1 MLDFSNHSV
10 HLNPISFSQPTASSF
25 RFASIQSTD
34 EKNRIKSPPFVFF
47 FFDNPFHSEVHH
59 NMEKQIC
66 RYFCFIL
73 TLYGRDDVCFRFEGL
88 CLLSVLVKDSSSEVF
103 QQHCLSWLRTLQQV
117 IQVRDVFR
125 NLLSVLLPGS
135 T

>member
-1 MLDFSNHSV
+1 MKSMIFKSQLKSTNCDSSN
-10 HLNPISFSQPTASSF
+10 LNPISFLQPTASSF
-25 RFASIQSTD
+25 RSA
-34 EKNRIKSPPFVFF
+34 PFF

-66 RYFCFIL
+66 RYLCLIL

-125 NLLSVLLPGS
+125 NVLSVLLPGS